1 MEGRTMGHRTGADPN
16 GKEEGTVSYRYSR
29 KDYFDPLTSLLPA
42 SRDYRQWNYTREDGK
57 TVLLVLGEETAR
69 LYADLPEAL
78 VSITLLDING
88 DGKEELITREGDTDD
103 LHVYTIRE
111 GALWNLGL
119 DSAVSHICQGGIL
132 EVSDEEACIWE
143 YYRCTPTGVESV
155 EKILRDPYT
164 LYWSHASS
172 GEEPETIPKEA
183 AMAIRDSYRRLQLEM
198 KPFGEYPLS

>member
-1 MEGRTMGHRTGADPN
+1 MEGKAMGHRTGADPN

-143 YYRCTPTGVESV
+143 YYRCTPPGWSPWRRFSG
-155 EKILRDPYT
+155 IPT
-164 LYWSHASS
+164 LCIGA
-172 GEEPETIPKEA
+172 TQA
-183 AMAIRDSYRRLQLEM
+183 AGRNR
-198 KPFGEYPLS
+198 KPFPKRPPWPSGIPTGGYSWK